1 MSLVCELAAPF
12 VANSAVDEIDV
23 VRPLRTHTAGC
34 LKCQA
39 RHAAMSKTAR
49 ELTAL
54 ADEHTK
60 APADLEWRVM
70 SALEG
75 DLAVPRSWRTPMAVG
90 AAVVSMAAA
99 VIIWRFRPR
108 NPRLTG
114 RIPSVREER

>member
-1 MSLVCELAAPF
+1 MSVVCELAAPF
-12 VANSAVDEIDV
+12 VANSAVDGVKV
-23 VRPLRTHTAGC
+23 VRPLRFHTNGC

-49 ELTAL
+49 ELVAL
-54 ADEHTK
+54 SDEHTK
-60 APADLEWRVM
+60 APVDLEWRVM

-75 DLAVPRSWRTPMAVG
+75 DLAVPRSWRMPMAVA

-108 NPRLTG
+108 TAA
-114 RIPSVREER
+114 